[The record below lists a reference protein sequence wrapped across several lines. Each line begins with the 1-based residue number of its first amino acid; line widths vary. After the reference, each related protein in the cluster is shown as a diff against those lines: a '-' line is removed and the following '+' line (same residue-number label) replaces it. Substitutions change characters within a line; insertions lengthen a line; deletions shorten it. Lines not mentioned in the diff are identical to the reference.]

1 MGFWSKLKNLF
12 TKKDKIELKS
22 KISSDNTNSN
32 NSLNS
37 KNRYKYSAK
46 NNSNINITTINK
58 QTASNSLKLNKEL
71 LNKFKYIHSMYMNR
85 NFQKYNEYI
94 PWIKRNFYPKAFN
107 DAKYVYVDTDVYHDK
122 TKPDFT
128 ENDINMMIEE
138 KLIYPLKPV
147 SESDNTKSF
156 AIYYS
161 DKVLYYLILT
171 NKGITFFDQSNRLSH

>member
-1 MGFWSKLKNLF
+1 M
-12 TKKDKIELKS
+12 
-22 KISSDNTNSN
+22 
-32 NSLNS
+32 
-37 KNRYKYSAK
+37 
-46 NNSNINITTINK
+46 
-58 QTASNSLKLNKEL
+58 

-85 NFQKYNEYI
+85 NFQKYDKNECI
-94 PWIKRNFYPKAFN
+94 SWIKRNFYPKAFN
-107 DAKYVYVDTDVYHDK
+107 DAKYIYVDTDVYHDK
-122 TKPDFT
+122 TIPDFT

-156 AIYYS
+156 AIYYR